1 VAGFLLAAGALLNG
15 QFAHEKRFVA
25 AFATVLLWP
34 FLALISPQIFLRDS
48 KDATPALDQ
57 LKVSL
62 EQLGTS
68 ETLPL
73 SDEEAGHL
81 RMVAE
86 QGEINIAYFDASAAC
101 GDVLNAFWELNIPPS
116 VYNDLKAARRALEE
130 PKPDS
135 GVRFSLRTPD
145 WYIGFSN
152 EFLKSIMGIDR
163 KLQGRI
169 LEAISKIGDTPT
181 TPIGDTIKPLTGDL
195 AGLWRYRVGDN
206 RLVYFLHQPSR
217 RITLICFGSR
227 GRIYENL
234 PNTATLTLRSPPVV
248 NDKVG

>member
-1 VAGFLLAAGALLNG
+1 MPYIICYFVAGFLLAAGALLNG
-15 QFAHEKRFVA
+15 LFAHKKRFVA
-25 AFATVLLWP
+25 TFSTIILWP
-34 FLALISPQIFLRDS
+34 ILALITPQIFLRDS
-48 KDATPALDQ
+48 KDATSAPDQ
-57 LKVSL
+57 LKGSL
-62 EQLGTS
+62 EQLGNA

-86 QGEINIAYFDASAAC
+86 QGEINIAYFGASAEC
-101 GDVLNAFWELNIPPS
+101 GDVLNSFWDFNIPPS
-116 VYNDLKAARRALEE
+116 VYYDLKSARRALEK
-130 PKPDS
+130 PKPDCE
-135 GVRFSLRTPD
+135 VLFSLRTPD

-152 EFLKSIMGIDR
+152 EFLKSIMGVDR

-206 RLVYFLHQPSR
+206 RLVYFPHRPSR

-234 PNTATLTLRSPPVV
+234 PNTETLK
-248 NDKVG
+248 NQ